1 MGEGNIMADHG
12 SSGSHSNNM
21 EAHRATYEGFI
32 KGSVALTL
40 ICLFTL
46 VALAAFRFV
55 GSGNVVLGFA
65 GLILGI
71 LAVLIDA
78 RAGNKWYLSGG
89 LLVIFG
95 LVTAVLIA

>member
-1 MGEGNIMADHG
+1 MAEHG
-12 SSGSHSNNM
+12 SSGSHTHGM
-21 EAHRATYEGFI
+21 EEHRSTYEGFI

-40 ICLFTL
+40 ICLFIL
-46 VALAAFRFV
+46 VALVAFRFV
-55 GSGNVVLGFA
+55 GTGNVLLGFA
-65 GLILGI
+65 GLILGL

-95 LVTAVLIA
+95 LITAVAVS